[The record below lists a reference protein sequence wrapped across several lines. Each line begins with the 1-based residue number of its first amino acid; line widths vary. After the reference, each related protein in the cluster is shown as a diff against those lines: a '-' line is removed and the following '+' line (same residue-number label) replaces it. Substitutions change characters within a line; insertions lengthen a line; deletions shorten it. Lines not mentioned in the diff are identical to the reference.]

1 MQVVAHHDFEALAK
15 DWDAL
20 AMQSALRESIFLTL
34 GWQRAWWR
42 HLGRGELWLLAA
54 HAEDGALRGIV
65 PLSLYEG
72 RLALLGCIEVGDYLD
87 MIGAPQHAEAVWG
100 AALDF
105 LCGPSAPSWEVL
117 YLCSIHDASPTRA
130 VLLRLA
136 QARGLRLEVQEQ
148 DACPVVP
155 LPATWE
161 EYLARLDG
169 KQRHEIRRRLRQANA
184 NPDIGWT
191 IADPSQNLMAEVE
204 DFIALMR
211 ASHPD
216 KDAFMTD
223 AMQAFFR
230 EVAHEAAARGALQL
244 AFLTVRG
251 QKAAT
256 LFNFDWQNRV
266 LVYNSGFDPRRFPD
280 LGAGFLLT
288 VYTIQHAIAQGREA
302 YDFMRGREA
311 YKYRFGGQ
319 DVSVWDYWIRRPE

>member
-1 MQVVAHHDFEALAK
+1 MRVVVHHDFGALAEG
-15 DWDAL
+15 WDAL
-20 AMQSALRESIFLTL
+20 ALQSALRESIFLTL

-42 HLGRGELWLLAA
+42 HLGRGELWLLAV
-54 HAEDGALRGIV
+54 HADGGALLGIV

-87 MIGAPQHAEAVWG
+87 MIGPPQHTEAVWG

-105 LCGPSAPSWEVL
+105 LTGPSAPNWEVL
-117 YLCSIHDASPTRA
+117 YLCSIHNDSPTRS
-130 VLLRLA
+130 VLPRLA
-136 QARGLRLEVQEQ
+136 QARGLRVEEQEQ
-148 DACPVVP
+148 DVCPVVR

-161 EYLARLDG
+161 EYLAQLDG

-191 IADPSQNLMAEVE
+191 IADPRGDLRAEVE

-216 KDAFMTD
+216 KDAFMTE
-223 AMQAFFR
+223 AMQAFFH
-230 EVAHEAAARGALQL
+230 EVAYEAAARDALQL

-266 LVYNSGFDPRRFPD
+266 LVYNSGFDPRRFPE

-288 VYTIQHAIAQGREA
+288 AYTIQHAIAQGREA

-319 DVSVWDYWIRRPE
+319 DVSVWDYWIRK

>member
-1 MQVVAHHDFEALAK
+1 MRVVAHHDFGALAEG
-15 DWDAL
+15 WDAL
-20 AMQSALRESIFLTL
+20 ALQSALRESIFLTL

-42 HLGRGELWLLAA
+42 HLGRGELWLLAV
-54 HAEDGALRGIV
+54 HADDGALWGIV
-65 PLSLYEG
+65 PLSLREG

-87 MIGAPQHAEAVWG
+87 FIGPPQHAEAVWG

-105 LCGPSAPSWEVL
+105 LLSPSAPAWEVL
-117 YLCSIHDASPTRA
+117 YLCSIHNDSPTRA
-130 VLLRLA
+130 VLPRLT
-136 QARGLRLEVQEQ
+136 QARGLQVQEEEQ
-148 DACPVVP
+148 DVCPVVR

-161 EYLARLDG
+161 EYLAQLEG

-191 IADPSQNLMAEVE
+191 IADPRGDLRAEVE

-216 KDAFMTD
+216 KDAFMTEP
-223 AMQAFFR
+223 MQAFFH
-230 EVAHEAAARGALQL
+230 EVAYEAAARDALQL

-266 LVYNSGFDPRRFPD
+266 LVYNSGFDPRRFPE

-288 VYTIQHAIAQGREA
+288 VYTIQHAIAQGREV

-319 DVSVWDYWIRRPE
+319 DVSVWDYWIRRQ